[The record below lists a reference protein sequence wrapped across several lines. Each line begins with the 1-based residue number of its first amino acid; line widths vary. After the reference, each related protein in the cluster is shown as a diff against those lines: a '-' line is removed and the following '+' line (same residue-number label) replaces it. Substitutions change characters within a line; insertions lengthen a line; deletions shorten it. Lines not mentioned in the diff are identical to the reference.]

1 MSKLKVNKFIQSVV
15 KYGLVIFICILVLFP
30 LYWMFVT
37 AISPELDTFSA
48 TPHLFPRI
56 LDITGFKDLVETGM
70 ILSWLKNT
78 LIVAITTSLVCVFVS
93 TLSGYTLSRFN
104 YRGGNAFGLLLLV
117 TQMLP
122 EALIIV
128 PVYGIFQALGLLNT
142 HFALV
147 LINSAINIPIGT
159 WILKNYIDTIPKELD
174 EAALVDGCTKT
185 QTLFKIILPNVLPS
199 LVAVGVIVFF
209 EAWNEYMFAS
219 TFITKQINWV
229 TSVGLASFIGMYTV
243 PVTQIMAGAIIFC
256 VPALIFYLIFQR
268 HIISGMTSG
277 AVKG

>member
-1 MSKLKVNKFIQSVV
+1 MSHQKINKFIQPVV
-15 KYGLVIFICILVLFP
+15 KYGLVIFFCLLALFP
-30 LYWMFVT
+30 LYWMLVT
-37 AISPELDTFSA
+37 SISPEAAMFSA
-48 TPHLFPRI
+48 TPNIFPKVF
-56 LDITGFKDLVETGM
+56 DIIGYKNLIETGM
-70 ILSWLKNT
+70 IVNWLKNT
-78 LIVAITTSLVCVFVS
+78 LIVASASTIVCVLVS
-93 TLSGYTLSRFN
+93 TMAGYTLSRFK
-104 YRGGNAFGLLLLV
+104 YRGSNAFGLLLLI

-142 HFALV
+142 YFSLV

-185 QTLFKIILPNVLPS
+185 QVLFRIVLPNALPS
-199 LVAVGVIVFF
+199 VVAVGVIVFF
-209 EAWNEYMFAS
+209 ESWGEYMFAS
-219 TFITKQINWV
+219 TFITKQANWV

-243 PVTQIMAGAIIFC
+243 PMPQIMAGAIIFC
-256 VPALIFYLIFQR
+256 IPALVFYLIFQR